1 MGDGKT
7 KTLTRKAFTA
17 GERERFHNLLKMAAE
32 SPFEGER
39 DNALAAAKR
48 MAERSGMSL
57 DEAAAAGP
65 MAPVSKTRP
74 QSREARMARAAAA
87 NMVIL
92 DVQIQADKARRDAAL
107 RAAQE
112 RGLDRGQGRRA
123 ATPRRA
129 AKAGRARNQFGHARV
144 LLKETSL
151 PLTEVASITGLDMYQ
166 VVGLKLKMRDE
177 STDAYSKKRG

>member
-1 MGDGKT
+1 MGNGKS
-7 KTLTRKAFTA
+7 KTLTRRAFSA

-48 MAERSGMSL
+48 MAERCGMSL

-65 MAPVSKTRP
+65 APVRKTKP
-74 QSREARMARAAAA
+74 ESRQAKMARAAAA
-87 NMVIL
+87 NAVIL

-107 RAAQE
+107 RAARE
-112 RGLDRGQGRRA
+112 RGLDRGQERRA
-123 ATPRRA
+123 APPRRA

-144 LLKETSL
+144 LLKETRL
-151 PLTEVASITGLDMYQ
+151 PLKEVASITGLDMYQ

-177 STDAYSKKRG
+177 RTDVTGNERG